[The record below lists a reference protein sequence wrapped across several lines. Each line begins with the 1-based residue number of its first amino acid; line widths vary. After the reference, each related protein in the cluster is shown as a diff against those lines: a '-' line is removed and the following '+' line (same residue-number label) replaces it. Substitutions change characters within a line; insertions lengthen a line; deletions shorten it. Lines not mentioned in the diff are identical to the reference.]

1 MSKRW
6 YVVQAYS
13 GFEKNVQKTLKER
26 IAREGME
33 GYFGQILVPV
43 EEVVDIKNGRKTISE
58 RKFYPGYVLVEMEMT
73 DDSWHLVKST
83 PRVSGFIGG
92 TANKPTPISQRE
104 ADAILQ
110 QVRSGV
116 EKPKPKVEFEVGQQ
130 VRVNE
135 GPFADFNGIVDEVNY
150 ERNKLRV
157 SVQIFGRETPVE
169 LEFGQVQKISA
180 FKYLETKTLCEY
192 NTKFFLGSGNGSALY
207 PFLGVL

>member
-1 MSKRW
+1 

-13 GFEKNVQKTLKER
+13 GFEKNVQRILEER
-26 IAREGME
+26 IAREEMGD
-33 GYFGQILVPV
+33 YFGQILVPV
-43 EEVVDIKNGRKTISE
+43 EKVVDIRNGRKTISE
-58 RKFYPGYVLVEMEMT
+58 RKSYPGYVLVEMEMT

-92 TANKPTPISQRE
+92 RANRPTPISQRE
-104 ADAILQ
+104 AEIILQ
-110 QVRSGV
+110 QVQTGI

-135 GPFADFNGIVDEVNY
+135 GPFADFNGVVEEVNY

-169 LEFGQVQKISA
+169 LEFSQVEKI
-180 FKYLETKTLCEY
+180 
-192 NTKFFLGSGNGSALY
+192 N
-207 PFLGVL
+207 

>member
-1 MSKRW
+1 MSKKW

-13 GFEKNVQKTLKER
+13 GFEKNVQRILEER
-26 IAREGME
+26 IAREEIGD
-33 GYFGQILVPV
+33 YFGQILVPV
-43 EEVVDIKNGRKTISE
+43 EKVVDIRNGRKTISE
-58 RKFYPGYVLVEMEMT
+58 RKSYPGYVLVEMKMT

-92 TANKPTPISQRE
+92 RANRPTPISQRE
-104 ADAILQ
+104 AEIILQ
-110 QVRSGV
+110 QVQTGI

-135 GPFADFNGIVDEVNY
+135 GPFADFNGVVEEVNY

-169 LEFGQVQKISA
+169 LEFSQVEKI
-180 FKYLETKTLCEY
+180 
-192 NTKFFLGSGNGSALY
+192 N
-207 PFLGVL
+207 

>member
-1 MSKRW
+1 MSKKW

-13 GFEKNVQKTLKER
+13 GFEKNVQRILEER
-26 IAREGME
+26 IAREEMGD
-33 GYFGQILVPV
+33 YFGQILVPV
-43 EEVVDIKNGRKTISE
+43 EKVVDIRNGRKTISE
-58 RKFYPGYVLVEMEMT
+58 RKSYPGYVLVEMEMT

-92 TANKPTPISQRE
+92 RANRPTPISQKE
-104 ADAILQ
+104 AEIILQ
-110 QVRSGV
+110 QVQTSI

-135 GPFADFNGIVDEVNY
+135 GPFADFNGVVEEVNY

-169 LEFGQVQKISA
+169 LEFSQVEKI
-180 FKYLETKTLCEY
+180 
-192 NTKFFLGSGNGSALY
+192 N
-207 PFLGVL
+207 

>member
-1 MSKRW
+1 MSKKW

-13 GFEKNVQKTLKER
+13 GFEKNVQRILEER
-26 IAREGME
+26 IAREEMGD
-33 GYFGQILVPV
+33 YFGQILVPV
-43 EEVVDIKNGRKTISE
+43 EKVVDIRNGRKTISE
-58 RKFYPGYVLVEMEMT
+58 RKSYPGYVLVEMEMT

-92 TANKPTPISQRE
+92 RANRPTPISQRE
-104 ADAILQ
+104 AEIILQ
-110 QVRSGV
+110 QVQTGI

-135 GPFADFNGIVDEVNY
+135 GPFADFNGVVEEVNY

-169 LEFGQVQKISA
+169 LEFSQAEKI
-180 FKYLETKTLCEY
+180 
-192 NTKFFLGSGNGSALY
+192 N
-207 PFLGVL
+207 

>member
-1 MSKRW
+1 MSKKW

-13 GFEKNVQKTLKER
+13 GFEKNVQRILEER
-26 IAREGME
+26 IAREEMGD
-33 GYFGQILVPV
+33 YFGQILVPV
-43 EEVVDIKNGRKTISE
+43 EKVVDIRNGRKTISE
-58 RKFYPGYVLVEMEMT
+58 RKSYPGYVLVEMEMT

-92 TANKPTPISQRE
+92 RANRPTPISQRE
-104 ADAILQ
+104 AEIILQ
-110 QVRSGV
+110 QVQTGI

-135 GPFADFNGIVDEVNY
+135 GPFADFNGVVDEVNY

-169 LEFGQVQKISA
+169 LEFGQVEKI
-180 FKYLETKTLCEY
+180 
-192 NTKFFLGSGNGSALY
+192 
-207 PFLGVL
+207 

>member
-1 MSKRW
+1 MAKKW

-13 GFEKNVQKTLKER
+13 GFEKNVQRTLEER
-26 IAREGME
+26 IAREEMGD
-33 GYFGQILVPV
+33 YFGQILVPV
-43 EEVVDIKNGRKTISE
+43 EKVVDIRNGRKTISE
-58 RKFYPGYVLVEMEMT
+58 RKSYPGYVLVEMEMT

-92 TANKPTPISQRE
+92 RANRPTPISQRE
-104 ADAILQ
+104 AEIILQ
-110 QVRSGV
+110 QVQTGI

-135 GPFADFNGIVDEVNY
+135 GPFADFNGVVEEVNY

-169 LEFGQVQKISA
+169 LEFGQVEKI
-180 FKYLETKTLCEY
+180 
-192 NTKFFLGSGNGSALY
+192 N
-207 PFLGVL
+207 

>member
-1 MSKRW
+1 MSKKW

-13 GFEKNVQKTLKER
+13 GFEKNVQRILEER
-26 IAREGME
+26 IAREEMGD
-33 GYFGQILVPV
+33 YFGQILVPV
-43 EEVVDIKNGRKTISE
+43 EKVVDIRNGRKTISE
-58 RKFYPGYVLVEMEMT
+58 RKSYPGYVLVEMEMT

-92 TANKPTPISQRE
+92 KANRPTPISQKE
-104 ADAILQ
+104 AEIILQ
-110 QVRSGV
+110 QVQTGI

-135 GPFADFNGIVDEVNY
+135 GPFADFNGVVEEVNY

-169 LEFGQVQKISA
+169 LEFSQVEKI
-180 FKYLETKTLCEY
+180 
-192 NTKFFLGSGNGSALY
+192 N
-207 PFLGVL
+207 

>member
-26 IAREGME
+26 IARENME
-33 GYFGQILVPV
+33 EYFGQILVPV

-83 PRVSGFIGG
+83 PRVNGFVGGSGNRPI
-92 TANKPTPISQRE
+92 PISQKD

-110 QVRSGV
+110 QAKAGV

-150 ERNKLRV
+150 ERNRLRV

-169 LEFGQVQKISA
+169 LEFGQVEKI
-180 FKYLETKTLCEY
+180 
-192 NTKFFLGSGNGSALY
+192 
-207 PFLGVL
+207 

>member
-1 MSKRW
+1 MSKKW

-13 GFEKNVQKTLKER
+13 GFEKNVQRILEES
-26 IAREGME
+26 IAREEMGD
-33 GYFGQILVPV
+33 YFGQILVPV
-43 EEVVDIKNGRKTISE
+43 EKVVDIRNGRKTISE
-58 RKFYPGYVLVEMEMT
+58 RKSYPGYVLVEMEMT

-92 TANKPTPISQRE
+92 RANRPTPISQRE
-104 ADAILQ
+104 AEIILQ
-110 QVRSGV
+110 QVQTGI

-135 GPFADFNGIVDEVNY
+135 GPFADFNGVVEEVNY

-169 LEFGQVQKISA
+169 LEFSQVEKI
-180 FKYLETKTLCEY
+180 
-192 NTKFFLGSGNGSALY
+192 N
-207 PFLGVL
+207 

>member
-1 MSKRW
+1 MSKKW

-13 GFEKNVQKTLKER
+13 RFEKNVQRILEER
-26 IAREGME
+26 IAREEMGD
-33 GYFGQILVPV
+33 YFGQILVPV
-43 EEVVDIKNGRKTISE
+43 EKVVDIRNGRKTISE
-58 RKFYPGYVLVEMEMT
+58 RKSYPGYVLVEMEMT

-92 TANKPTPISQRE
+92 RANRPTPISQRE
-104 ADAILQ
+104 AEIILQ
-110 QVRSGV
+110 QVQTGI

-135 GPFADFNGIVDEVNY
+135 GPFADFNGVVEEVNY

-169 LEFGQVQKISA
+169 LEFSQVEKI
-180 FKYLETKTLCEY
+180 
-192 NTKFFLGSGNGSALY
+192 N
-207 PFLGVL
+207 

>member
-104 ADAILQ
+104 LMQ
-110 QVRSGV
+110 SCNRFVLGLRSL
-116 EKPKPKVEFEVGQQ
+116 
-130 VRVNE
+130 NL
-135 GPFADFNGIVDEVNY
+135 
-150 ERNKLRV
+150 KLNLKWG
-157 SVQIFGRETPVE
+157 S
-169 LEFGQVQKISA
+169 
-180 FKYLETKTLCEY
+180 
-192 NTKFFLGSGNGSALY
+192 KF
-207 PFLGVL
+207 V

>member
-92 TANKPTPISQRE
+92 TVNKPTPISQRE

-169 LEFGQVQKISA
+169 LEFGQVEKI
-180 FKYLETKTLCEY
+180 
-192 NTKFFLGSGNGSALY
+192 
-207 PFLGVL
+207 

>member
-1 MSKRW
+1 MSKKW

-13 GFEKNVQKTLKER
+13 GFEKNVQRILEER
-26 IAREGME
+26 IAREEMGD
-33 GYFGQILVPV
+33 YFGQILVPV
-43 EEVVDIKNGRKTISE
+43 EKVVDIRNGRKAISE
-58 RKFYPGYVLVEMEMT
+58 RKSYPGYVLVEMEMT

-92 TANKPTPISQRE
+92 RANRPTPISQRE
-104 ADAILQ
+104 AEIILQ
-110 QVRSGV
+110 QVQTGI

-135 GPFADFNGIVDEVNY
+135 GPFADFNGVVEEVNY

-169 LEFGQVQKISA
+169 LEFSQVEKI
-180 FKYLETKTLCEY
+180 
-192 NTKFFLGSGNGSALY
+192 N
-207 PFLGVL
+207 

>member
-1 MSKRW
+1 MSKKW

-13 GFEKNVQKTLKER
+13 GFEKNVQRILEER
-26 IAREGME
+26 IARDEMGD
-33 GYFGQILVPV
+33 YFGQILVPV
-43 EEVVDIKNGRKTISE
+43 EKVVDIRNGRKTISE
-58 RKFYPGYVLVEMEMT
+58 RKSYPGYVLVEMEMT

-92 TANKPTPISQRE
+92 RANRPTPISQRE
-104 ADAILQ
+104 AEIILQ
-110 QVRSGV
+110 QVQTGI

-135 GPFADFNGIVDEVNY
+135 GPFADFNGVVEEVNY

-169 LEFGQVQKISA
+169 LEFSQVEKI
-180 FKYLETKTLCEY
+180 
-192 NTKFFLGSGNGSALY
+192 N
-207 PFLGVL
+207 